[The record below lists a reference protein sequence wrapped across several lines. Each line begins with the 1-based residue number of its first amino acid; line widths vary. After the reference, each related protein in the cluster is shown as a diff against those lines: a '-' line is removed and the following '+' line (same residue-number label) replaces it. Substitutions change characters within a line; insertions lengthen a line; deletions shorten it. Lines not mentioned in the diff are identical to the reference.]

1 MSFKNRYRNR
11 VMVMRNKS
19 DRVITSV
26 SEIRKEVPIV
36 GIGIQLLLVWQ
47 GSTFI
52 DETQFSVTVVSLVL
66 STMVQRLAL
75 SEEEG

>member
-1 MSFKNRYRNR
+1 
-11 VMVMRNKS
+11 MVMRNKS

-36 GIGIQLLLVWQ
+36 GIQLLLVWQ

-52 DETQFSVTVVSLVL
+52 DETQFSVAVVSLVL

-75 SEEEG
+75 SEEKG